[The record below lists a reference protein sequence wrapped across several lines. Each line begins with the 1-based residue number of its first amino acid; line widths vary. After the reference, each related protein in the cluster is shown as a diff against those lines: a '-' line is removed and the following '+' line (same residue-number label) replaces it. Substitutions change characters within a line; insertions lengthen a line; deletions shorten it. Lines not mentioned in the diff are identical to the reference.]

1 MGEVGKGGGGGVREW
16 RRAGVVSCARA
27 RRAARRSPLLKSG
40 PQRARSC
47 SRARSLPLA
56 ASALMPTA
64 NPRIAC
70 KTLPPSHR
78 GGRTGGPAGP
88 AAPKTGLMRRG
99 REEEEKKKRGEGA
112 RAVGLFLAL
121 ALSLACSWGK
131 IVGHS
136 TCRMDGHH
144 PPSLWPGWGGSGG
157 AAVVETARLPAAAI
171 SPRGREG
178 ECAPIPRTSL
188 PLSVSLSLSPPKQQ
202 TTHRLTAQVEGVL
215 GGGHAAGGQDGCGPQ
230 QNLVG
235 GGGKKGSVVI
245 DASAL
250 SACARARRRSHR
262 CARARHAG
270 PVHPLPTLFP
280 LTSR

>member
-1 MGEVGKGGGGGVREW
+1 M
-16 RRAGVVSCARA
+16 RA
-27 RRAARRSPLLKSG
+27 RPPRRSPLAALEERPAEGALLLARPLATPGGVRPHAHCQPTHCMQDPPPVPSR
-40 PQRARSC
+40 RADWRAGGAGGAQNRPHA
-47 SRARSLPLA
+47 SRA
-56 ASALMPTA
+56 
-64 NPRIAC
+64 
-70 KTLPPSHR
+70 
-78 GGRTGGPAGP
+78 G
-88 AAPKTGLMRRG
+88 RG
-99 REEEEKKKRGEGA
+99 RKKKRGEGA

-178 ECAPIPRTSL
+178 ESAPIPRTSL